1 MDTEQLLG
9 QVGQIVGNDPSSGG
23 QGFLAGF
30 SAWSLIGGLL
40 FSGIGFVAFV
50 YGKKN
55 AEWKWMVIG
64 IALMAYPYFV
74 HSAVGV
80 FVIGSI
86 LTAMLYVLAKL

>member
-9 QVGQIVGNDPSSGG
+9 QVSQLVGDGQSSSG
-23 QGFLAGF
+23 QGFFAGF

-40 FSGIGFVAFV
+40 FSGIGLVAFV

-55 AEWKWMVIG
+55 AEWKSMAIG
-64 IALMAYPYFV
+64 VALMAYPYFIQ
-74 HSAVGV
+74 SAVGV
-80 FVIGSI
+80 FVVGSI

>member
-9 QVGQIVGNDPSSGG
+9 QVNQLVGGDPSSGG
-23 QGFLAGF
+23 QGLFSGF

-40 FSGIGFVAFV
+40 FSGIGLVAFV

-55 AEWKWMVIG
+55 AEWKFMIIG
-64 IALMAYPYFV
+64 VALMVYPYFIP
-74 HSAVGV
+74 SAVGV
-80 FVIGSI
+80 FVVGSI